1 MLKKR
6 FALAVIISLM
16 TAITVGCGNNA
27 DDNTSP
33 SLPENYVAD
42 TTEPE
47 TEIKT
52 EEKTETVTT
61 EQAEEVTVTT
71 EAETESETDVHT
83 EEVNEVMT
91 NGELLRTINDAFGMF
106 NDKTFEA
113 DVETAKDWDIIDA
126 DAVIDE
132 NAPITAEFLIS
143 ASMRATGIVTGDST
157 MEEITTSAIANN
169 VIDNPDISAVD
180 LSKAAEIVEK
190 AQEAWMHPNF
200 ETNISVELV
209 DGVLDLTEKIPA
221 DVVKYNGDS
230 IEIPSEYTEDVEAGM
245 VFILPKNDAG
255 EGGAY
260 KAQAVVTINGS
271 TTITGTPA
279 SIEEVYSSITS
290 E

>member
-6 FALAVIISLM
+6 FALAMIISLM
-16 TAITVGCGNNA
+16 TAAITFGCGNSA

-33 SLPENYVAD
+33 SLPENSVAD

-47 TEIKT
+47 TEVETEAKT
-52 EEKTETVTT
+52 EAVTI
-61 EQAEEVTVTT
+61 EQAEEVTT
-71 EAETESETDVHT
+71 EAETEPETDVNT

-91 NGELLRTINDAFGMF
+91 NGELLRMINDAFGMF

-113 DVETAKDWDIIDA
+113 DVETAKNWDIIDA

-132 NAPITAEFLIS
+132 NAPITAEFLVS
-143 ASMRATGIVTGDST
+143 ASMRATGIVNGDST
-157 MEEITTSAIANN
+157 MEEITASAVANN
-169 VIDNPDISAVD
+169 VIDEPDISAVD
-180 LSKAAEIVEK
+180 LSKATEIVEK
-190 AQEAWMHPNF
+190 AQEAWMYPNF
-200 ETNISVELV
+200 ETNISVELA

-221 DVVKYNGDS
+221 DVVKYNGES
-230 IEIPSEYTEDVEAGM
+230 IEIPSEYTEDIEAGM

-260 KAQAVVTINGS
+260 TAQAVVTINGS
-271 TTITGTPA
+271 TTITGIPA
-279 SIEEVYSSITS
+279 SIEEVYGSIKS